1 MSIDTQVYTRV
12 LRRESHDSRTA
23 PAVVTASL
31 LALLLGALLVL
42 GIWMIIDDRV
52 ATGVAEFLSGR
63 HVAFDV
69 GAVAL
74 GGGILLLLL
83 AILLI
88 WLALAPGRRD
98 RRSRS
103 TDRLAILVDNGVLAD
118 TVADRVAEAE
128 GLDRSNVSVVVGR
141 TRASVHVTPTSGVAL
156 NPESV
161 REVARETLTAAGF
174 VSEVRVRIA
183 ERGVVS

>member
-1 MSIDTQVYTRV
+1 MSIDSNVYTRV

-23 PAVVTASL
+23 PAVVVASL
-31 LALLLGALLVL
+31 LVILCGGLLVL
-42 GIWMIIDDRV
+42 GIWMIIDERV
-52 ATGVAEFLSGR
+52 GDTLAEFLSGR
-63 HVAFDV
+63 RAAFDV
-69 GAVAL
+69 GSVAL
-74 GGGILLLLL
+74 GAGTILLVL

-98 RRSRS
+98 RRSR
-103 TDRLAILVDNGVLAD
+103 TTERLAILVDNGVLAD

-128 GLDRSNVSVVVGR
+128 GLDRGNVSVVVGR
-141 TRASVHVTPTSGVAL
+141 TQASVHVTPTSGVAL

-161 REVARETLTAAGF
+161 REVAQDTLVAAGF
-174 VSEVRVRIA
+174 PSTVRVRIA